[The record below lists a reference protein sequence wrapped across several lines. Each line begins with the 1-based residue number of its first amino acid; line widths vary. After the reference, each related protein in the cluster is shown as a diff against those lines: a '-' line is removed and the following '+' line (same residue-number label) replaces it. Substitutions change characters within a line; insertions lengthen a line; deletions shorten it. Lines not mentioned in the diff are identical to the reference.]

1 MKDTPMATSEL
12 EITFL
17 PSRTV
22 VHARPGDALTTAAE
36 QAGLT
41 LTTPCG
47 GSGTCGKC
55 KVRIVEGE
63 VPPTDTDRAALG
75 PAAIQEGYRLA
86 CQTLAAGDVTV
97 DIPAE
102 SLAEKPHKILT
113 SGDNRETVLRPA
125 VRKVFFETR
134 PPDRDCPESDLAR
147 LRAAIGDCSVPA
159 EVLASLPRFLRDN
172 QWRGTAVVSHN
183 TLIALEKDDTADKLY
198 GVAFD
203 VGTTTIAASLVDLTT
218 GIETATACCINPQCS
233 FGDDVLSRIRC
244 IREDV
249 DMLSQLQKAVI
260 AAMNRLLDQLTG
272 KGSISR
278 ERIYEI
284 VAAGN
289 TTMQQILCG
298 FDPSALGVLPFAPVF
313 DTSQRLP
320 AASAGLK
327 AHPLAEMVVYGQ
339 IGGFVGGDTLACMV
353 SCRIDRWERPVLLID
368 IGTNGEIVL
377 ARDSTI
383 LAASTAAGPAFEGA
397 RISQGMRGGHGAV
410 EKVVIGDD
418 VYCEVVGNTAPV
430 GICGSGLIDAAAQLR
445 HRGILDMRGRI
456 LGPEEVPAAA
466 SEAIRRR
473 IVSEVEGQ
481 FAFMLAS
488 TDESGL
494 DAPVLLRQ
502 ADIRQLQLAFGAIR
516 AGITILLKRAELAP
530 EDLEAILLAGA
541 FGSFISTSSALTIG
555 LLPPV
560 APSKV
565 RTVGN
570 AALAGAGAAL
580 RSVDERAYAEELR
593 KKTVHVDL
601 SLDQQFSMEFGMAM
615 MFPEI
620 DTTLPEVDKPGN
632 PA

>member
-1 MKDTPMATSEL
+1 M

-22 VHARPGDALTTAAE
+22 VHARPGDTLTTAAE

-55 KVRIVEGE
+55 RVRIVEGE
-63 VPPTDTDRAALG
+63 APATDTDRAALG
-75 PAAIQEGYRLA
+75 LEATQEGYRLA
-86 CQTLAAGDVTV
+86 CRTLVAGDVTV

-113 SGDNRETVLRPA
+113 SSHSNETVLRPA

-134 PPDRDCPESDLAR
+134 APDRNSPESDLAR
-147 LRAAIGDCSVPA
+147 LRGAIGDCSVPG

-172 QWRGTAVVSHN
+172 RWRGTAVISHN
-183 TLIALEKDDTADKLY
+183 TLIALEKGNTADELY

-218 GIETATACCINPQCS
+218 GIETAGACCINPQCS
-233 FGDDVLSRIRC
+233 FGDDVLSRVSC
-244 IREDV
+244 IREDAA
-249 DMLSQLQKAVI
+249 MLLRLQSTVVV
-260 AAMNRLLDQLTG
+260 AMNRLLDQLMAG
-272 KGSISR
+272 GAVPR

-284 VAAGN
+284 LVAGN

-298 FDPSALGVLPFAPVF
+298 FDPSALGVLPFTPVF
-313 DTSQRLP
+313 DTSRRLQ
-320 AASAGLK
+320 AASIGLE
-327 AHPLAEMVVYGQ
+327 AHPRADMVVFGQ

-353 SCRIDRWERPVLLID
+353 SCRIDRWERPVLLVD

-377 ARDSTI
+377 SCNTTI

-397 RISQGMRGGHGAV
+397 RISQGMRGGHGAI
-410 EKVVIGDD
+410 EKVVLGED
-418 VYCEVVGNTAPV
+418 VSCGVVGNTAPV
-430 GICGSGLIDAAAQLR
+430 GICGSGLIDAAVQLR
-445 HRGILDMRGRI
+445 RQGILDMRGRI
-456 LGPEEVPAAA
+456 QGPEEVPGSV

-473 IVSEVEGQ
+473 IVSEDEEQ
-481 FAFMLAS
+481 FAFVLA
-488 TDESGL
+488 TIDESGI
-494 DAPVLLRQ
+494 DAPVMLRQ

-516 AGITILLKRAELAP
+516 AGITILLKRAEVSP
-530 EDLEAILLAGA
+530 GDLEAILLAGA
-541 FGSFISTSSALTIG
+541 FGSFVGTSSALAVG

-570 AALAGAGAAL
+570 AALAGTGAAL

-620 DTTLPEVDKPGN
+620 DDTGPEVDRPGN
-632 PA
+632 SA